1 MPSGPTPTDATR
13 VGQDARRPHD
23 VTGADGPEATYRRSP
38 ASTDPLTR
46 LAREDSG
53 RVLAFLARRFGVS
66 LAEEAVQ
73 DALAEAAR
81 VWPERGVPANPPA
94 WLMTVAKRKAID
106 QLRRE
111 ASARRRTRAAARDP
125 HGAEADPAD
134 DRDTSVIDDD
144 DMIDDEH
151 RISDD
156 QLRLMLLCCHP
167 ALDRDTQ
174 VALTLRLVGGLTTAE
189 IAAAFLVPEPTLAQR
204 IVRAKRKIRDAGIP
218 LSIPADLDG
227 RIDTL
232 LAVLYLVFNEGYLSR
247 SSGTGTGTGGES
259 VRVDLVDESIRLT
272 ALVATLLPEHAE
284 TDGLLALQ
292 LFHRARSDTRLDAAG
307 DLVLLEHQDRSQW
320 DLAVIRDANAVLARA
335 LRRMQPGPYQLQ
347 AVIASQHANARTAA
361 DTDWP
366 AITLLYSQLVAM
378 TGSPVVRLNHAI
390 AVAMADG
397 PLAGLALL
405 DDIDGLDGYHL
416 FHSTRGELLARSGD
430 TDGARAEFERA
441 LELTDNPAERRHLE
455 RRRADP
461 TV

>member
-1 MPSGPTPTDATR
+1 MTR
-13 VGQDARRPHD
+13 AE
-23 VTGADGPEATYRRSP
+23 GPEAAYRRSP

-53 RVLAFLARRFGVS
+53 RVLALLARRFGVG

-81 VWPERGVPANPPA
+81 VWPDRGVPTNPPA

-106 QLRRE
+106 RLRRE
-111 ASARRRTRAAARDP
+111 ASARRRTRAAALDP
-125 HGAEADPAD
+125 HGAEADLAD

-174 VALTLRLVGGLTTAE
+174 VALTLRLVGGLTTTE
-189 IAAAFLVPEPTLAQR
+189 IAAAFLVPESTLAQR

-227 RIDTL
+227 RVDTL

-247 SSGTGTGTGGES
+247 SSGTGGAS
-259 VRVDLVDESIRLT
+259 VRVDLADEAIRLT
-272 ALVATLLPEHAE
+272 ALVVALLPDHAE

-347 AVIASQHANARTAA
+347 AVIASHHANARTSA

-366 AITLLYSQLVAM
+366 AIALLYSQLVAM

-397 PLAGLALL
+397 PLAGLALV

-416 FHSTRGELLARSGD
+416 FHSTRGELLARAGD